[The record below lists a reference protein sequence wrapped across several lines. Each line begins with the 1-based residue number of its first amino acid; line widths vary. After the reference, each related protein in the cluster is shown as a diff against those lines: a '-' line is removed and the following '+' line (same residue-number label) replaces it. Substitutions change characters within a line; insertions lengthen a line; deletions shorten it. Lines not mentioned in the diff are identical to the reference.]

1 MRRDKGFTI
10 VELLVAVFVAG
21 IIMAGIYAAYYS
33 QQKSYRT
40 QEQVAEMQQNLRS
53 AMYFMA
59 KEIRMAGCNPKGTAG
74 SAGFQNIGASTVS
87 FSMDTRGQ
95 FSSSPP
101 DGDTGDANETIVY
114 SLSDW
119 NGDGTNDLMRS
130 TPPTGNAA
138 VAENVDALNFVYLD
152 GDENVTADRLA
163 VRSVQI
169 TLVARTGKRD
179 PGFLDTTTYTNQQG
193 TTILAAQNDD
203 YRRKVLSTKI
213 KCRNMGLH

>member
-1 MRRDKGFTI
+1 MRQDKGFTI

-21 IIMAGIYAAYYS
+21 IVMAGVYSAYYS
-33 QQKSYRT
+33 QQKAYT
-40 QEQVAEMQQNLRS
+40 AQEQLAELQQNLRS
-53 AMYFMA
+53 AMYYMA
-59 KEIRMAGCNPKGTAG
+59 REIRMAGCNPLG
-74 SAGFQNIGASTVS
+74 SAANAGFQAVGANTVS

-95 FSSSPP
+95 FAADPP

-138 VAENVDALNFVYLD
+138 VAENIDALNFVYLD
-152 GDENVTADRLA
+152 ANENVTVDRLA

-169 TLVARTGKRD
+169 TLVARTSRRD
-179 PGFLDTTTYTNQQG
+179 LGFTDATIYTNMQG
-193 TTILAAQNDD
+193 TIILPAQNDNF
-203 YRRKVLSTKI
+203 RRRALSTHV

>member
-1 MRRDKGFTI
+1 MRRNKGFTI

-21 IIMAGIYAAYYS
+21 IIMAGVYSAYYS

-59 KEIRMAGCNPKGTAG
+59 KEIRMAGCNPKGTAD

-138 VAENVDALNFVYLD
+138 VAENVDALNFVYLN

-203 YRRKVLSTKI
+203 FRRKVLSTKI